1 MTSTLS
7 RRGHGPLLMRSRPA
21 AWMRTQEGPPR
32 EPRTQDAARLAS
44 QAERRQRGWGLAGSL
59 GRGAPSQ
66 PTHSASPTRAHP
78 GPHLILIGLLPAADG
93 DVAGAHAHVH
103 LVVAGDAPAALRG
116 RADPLEL
123 ELGVPA
129 QLPVLRGRREG
140 AHPPKEIH
148 RPQRRA
154 GHGLGGCGKTAEG
167 RRSASVAPVGTGGV
181 GWGDRQ
187 LDRTGNPGRSCLLP
201 HLESRVSAP
210 HPAPAPQSRGRAQ
223 LRPTALCCSL
233 SFFPSQDGDFF
244 QTYKKGR
251 RIIRNYYLLPPI

>member
-1 MTSTLS
+1 
-7 RRGHGPLLMRSRPA
+7 MRSRPA

-148 RPQRRA
+148 RPQRRT
-154 GHGLGGCGKTAEG
+154 GHGLSGCGKTAEG
-167 RRSASVAPVGTGGV
+167 HRSASVAPVETGGV

-187 LDRTGNPGRSCLLP
+187 LDRAREPRAQLSSAT
-201 HLESRVSAP
+201 SREQAERPPPSPSPAKQGQS
-210 HPAPAPQSRGRAQ
+210 PAPAH
-223 LRPTALCCSL
+223 RPVLFL
-233 SFFPSQDGDFF
+233 VFFSFTGWGLFSNIQKRPE
-244 QTYKKGR
+244 
-251 RIIRNYYLLPPI
+251 NNM